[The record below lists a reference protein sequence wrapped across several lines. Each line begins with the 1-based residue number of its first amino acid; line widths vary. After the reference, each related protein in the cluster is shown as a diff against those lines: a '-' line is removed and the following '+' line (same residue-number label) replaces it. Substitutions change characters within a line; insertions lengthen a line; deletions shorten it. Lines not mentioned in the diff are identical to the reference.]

1 MRRGPARVS
10 LESSA
15 NLSLH
20 QRFSQV
26 RAEQTMRTNMA
37 AAPESVLLLAGST
50 SSFNLQACS
59 VLQVG
64 APCASPAV
72 ATPPTGR
79 ASVWTRLGWRQLGY
93 WTFRNK
99 YGWRAGCRRA
109 AFRRAGAHAT
119 TLHVCAVAGAFQ
131 SKAAGTALCV
141 SRAGSS
147 GRPARRRP
155 AASATFRKVPPGG
168 TPPGTARLFRR
179 GGPRGRSR
187 DVPTKTELDAELDSY
202 MARSKTRLDAE
213 LDQYMSRSK
222 SRLDAQL
229 EEYMALAG
237 QPLPWWD

>member
-15 NLSLH
+15 NVSLH

-37 AAPESVLLLAGST
+37 AAPKSVLLLVDST

-64 APCASPAV
+64 VPCASPAV

-99 YGWRAGCRRA
+99 YGWRARCRRA
-109 AFRRAGAHAT
+109 AFR
-119 TLHVCAVAGAFQ
+119 
-131 SKAAGTALCV
+131 
-141 SRAGSS
+141 RAGSS

-155 AASATFRKVPPGG
+155 AASATFRKVAPGG
-168 TPPGTARLFRR
+168 TPPGAARLFRR
-179 GGPRGRSR
+179 NGPRGRSR
-187 DVPTKTELDAELDSY
+187 DVLTKTELDAELDSY